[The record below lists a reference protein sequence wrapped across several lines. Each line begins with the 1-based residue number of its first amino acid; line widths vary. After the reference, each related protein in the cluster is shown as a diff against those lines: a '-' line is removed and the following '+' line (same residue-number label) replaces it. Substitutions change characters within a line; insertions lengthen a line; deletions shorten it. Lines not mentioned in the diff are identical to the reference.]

1 MKNIKLYKW
10 FLSLMLLIVVVGTSC
25 DRNKLKDHI
34 GPSLCATENFAFTA
48 PLTANATQVDLSL
61 GNKVT
66 ITASFNEEV
75 AWTILI
81 VGQTSGAQK
90 SITGRS
96 TSIAINWIGN
106 ADEGYPFFT
115 TETCTITLTVSCKDP
130 VSTSVSIKENNF
142 SKAGVLLQNFDGSG
156 QSSFGA
162 PPYGTN
168 YDAAQSGIKNTP
180 VSPSPQ
186 GGSYYRIVGDSKG
199 TPVWFFG
206 GTYSLFNLNSLTVK
220 DASKIYFN
228 VFVNG
233 NGNPNSLVSFT
244 FTENGTP
251 KTYNVVVD
259 WVGWKM
265 VSFKLSDAGIIF
277 SNKVTQVDV
286 GLGAYPNQGTSAE
299 VNFDFAIITENTS
312 FYQL

>member
-1 MKNIKLYKW
+1 MRNIKWYKW
-10 FLSLMLLIVVVGTSC
+10 FLHLMLGVIITGTSC
-25 DRNKLKDHI
+25 DRGKLKDHI
-34 GPSLCATENFAFTA
+34 GPSLCATESFAFTA
-48 PLTANATQVDLSL
+48 PLTANSTQVDLSL
-61 GNKVT
+61 GNKVN

-81 VGQTSGAQK
+81 TGQSSAAQK
-90 SITGRS
+90 TIIGRS
-96 TSIAINWIGN
+96 SGIGIDWSGN
-106 ADEGYPFFT
+106 ADEGFPFFT

-130 VSTSVSIKENNF
+130 VSTSVSIKANNF
-142 SKAGVLLQNFDGSG
+142 NKNGVLLQNFDGSG

-168 YDAAQSGIKNTP
+168 YDASQSGIKNIP
-180 VSPSPQ
+180 VSSSPQ
-186 GGSYYRIVGDSKG
+186 GGNYYRIVGDSKG
-199 TPVWFFG
+199 TPTWFFG
-206 GTYSLFNLNSLTVK
+206 GTYSLFNLSSLAVK
-220 DASKIYFN
+220 DATKIYFN

-251 KTYNVVVD
+251 KTYNVVVN

-277 SNKVTQVDV
+277 PNKVSQVDV

-299 VNFDFAIITENTS
+299 VNFDFAIITENAS